1 MDTTTSTP
9 STSAETNHL
18 QDLIQETYEKFKNVD
33 DGQVAT
39 YIPELGKA
47 NPDHFGI
54 CLATVDG
61 KVFCAGDW
69 QQEFTIQSICKPFAF
84 QMALEEHGRERTLK
98 HVGVEPSGDA
108 FNAIELD
115 PQTMRP
121 FNPMINAGAIAVSS
135 LIKKSSREQGVEA
148 FLSTMEKAA
157 GRRLRI
163 DHAVYA
169 SESSTGNRNRAIA
182 YLMLNCGIID
192 TAVDHSLHQYFSQCS
207 LLVNTKDLAMMAAT
221 LANIGSNPVT
231 GDAVFDFQYIRDV
244 LTVMFTCGLYD
255 YAGEWAYH
263 VGLPAKSGVGGGIIA
278 VVNRQVGLAVYS
290 PKLDAKGNSV
300 RGILACKELAAN
312 LGLHAFEFTNTGSN
326 FMKWLL

>member
-9 STSAETNHL
+9 ITSTGTTQL
-18 QDLIQETYEKFKNVD
+18 QDIVQETYEKFKNVD

-69 QQEFTIQSICKPFAF
+69 EQEFTIQSICKPFAF

-135 LIKKSSREQGVEA
+135 LIKKSSREQGVEN
-148 FLSTMEKAA
+148 FVSTMEKAA
-157 GRRLRI
+157 GRQLRI

-207 LLVNTKDLAMMAAT
+207 MLVNTKDLAMMAAT

-231 GDAVFDFQYIRDV
+231 GDSVFDFQYIRDV

-300 RGILACKELAAN
+300 RGILACKELALH

>member
-9 STSAETNHL
+9 GTSTGTTQL
-18 QDLIQETYEKFKNVD
+18 QDIVQETYEKFKNVD

-54 CLATVDG
+54 CVATVDG

-69 QQEFTIQSICKPFAF
+69 EQEFTIQSICKPFAF

-135 LIKKSSREQGVEA
+135 LIKKSSREQGVEN
-148 FLSTMEKAA
+148 FVSTMEKAA

-192 TAVDHSLHQYFSQCS
+192 ASVDHSLHQYFSQCS

-278 VVNRQVGLAVYS
+278 VVNRQIGLAVYS

>member
-1 MDTTTSTP
+1 MDITASTP
-9 STSAETNHL
+9 STGTSNTQL
-18 QDLIQETYEKFKNVD
+18 QEIVQETYEKFKNVD
-33 DGQVAT
+33 DGQIAT

-61 KVFCAGDW
+61 QIFCAGDW
-69 QQEFTIQSICKPFAF
+69 EQEFTIQSICKPFAF

-135 LIKKSSREQGVEA
+135 MIKKSSREQGVEA

-157 GRRLRI
+157 GRRLQI

-207 LLVNTKDLAMMAAT
+207 MLVNTKDLAMMAAT

-231 GDAVFDFQYIRDV
+231 GDAVFDFQ
-244 LTVMFTCGLYD
+244 
-255 YAGEWAYH
+255 
-263 VGLPAKSGVGGGIIA
+263 
-278 VVNRQVGLAVYS
+278 
-290 PKLDAKGNSV
+290 
-300 RGILACKELAAN
+300 
-312 LGLHAFEFTNTGSN
+312 
-326 FMKWLL
+326 